1 MKVFLV
7 EDDILQLDF
16 TVETLQSRGVEVIA
30 TTESSGIVTK
40 VLESEAC
47 VVILDLYMPNRDGLQ
62 VCKELKSDYRTK
74 DIPIIFLSS
83 STNNLDKLK
92 CFTTGCID
100 YLEKPIPVE
109 ELVSVLQKYCNLSNI
124 YMSARSIAKRS

>member
-1 MKVFLV
+1 MRVFLV

-16 TVETLQSRGVEVIA
+16 TVDILKSKGVEVVA
-30 TTESSGIVTK
+30 TTESAGIVDK
-40 VLESEAC
+40 VLSSGAC

-74 DIPIIFLSS
+74 DIPVIFLSS

-100 YLEKPIPVE
+100 YLEKPTPVG

-124 YMSARSIAKRS
+124 YMSARSIAKRN